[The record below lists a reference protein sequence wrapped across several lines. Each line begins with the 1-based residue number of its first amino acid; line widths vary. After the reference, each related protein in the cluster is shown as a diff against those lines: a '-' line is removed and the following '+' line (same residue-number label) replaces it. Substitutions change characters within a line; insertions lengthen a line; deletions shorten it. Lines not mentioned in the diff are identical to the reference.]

1 MTGGLT
7 IRIAAICCLAMF
19 AATAAAQQVPQ
30 SRSAAPAARTV
41 PERAVPKPPSPVIM
55 EITVNKTRTVSLPSP
70 VEGIVI
76 GNEGIADVNFDAY
89 RPRQVFV
96 IARGVGTTDIVITG
110 AGGRVIQQLDV
121 RVVTDHVGIK
131 AALAQLLPEH
141 NINVAVFRDTIFL
154 TGTVR
159 SASDSANAVV
169 IARRFVGSDANVI
182 NMLNLRGSQQ
192 VILQV
197 RVYEM
202 ARTVTKNFSV
212 NNVFNYELFPG
223 QRVIFSTTG
232 PGFTDT
238 AFATGN
244 PLAGFGLLGKTQF
257 DILEQQGLTKT
268 LAEPTLTALS
278 GETATFLAGGETPI
292 PSGVDQTGNLS
303 ITYRNFGVVLEFTP
317 VVIAGDR
324 INLRLATEISSVDTA
339 NAVAL
344 GTNVSIHSIISKRT
358 ETTIDLPSG
367 GTVMISGL
375 IDEDMSNSISGFPFL
390 KDIPV
395 IGALFRSTEFTRGE
409 TELIITVTA
418 YLAKPVGSKNALSL
432 PTDGFEP
439 ASDIDFFLLGW
450 LHREYAKGE
459 RDLWAQTLKG
469 PFGYFME

>member
-1 MTGGLT
+1 MTGAFK
-7 IRIAAICCLAMF
+7 IRMAVLCCFALF
-19 AATAAAQQVPQ
+19 AATAWAQQVPR
-30 SRSAAPAARTV
+30 SGSAAPAARTT
-41 PERAVPKPPSPVIM
+41 PERAAPEPPAPVIM
-55 EITVNKTRTVSLPSP
+55 EISVNKTRTVRLSSP
-70 VEGIVI
+70 AEGIVI
-76 GNEGIADVNFDAY
+76 GNEAIADVNFDAD
-89 RPRQVFV
+89 RPRRLFV
-96 IARGVGTTDIVITG
+96 IAKGVGTTDIVITG
-110 AGGRVIQQLDV
+110 TGGRVIHRLDV
-121 RVVTDHVGIK
+121 RVVADHVGIE

-159 SASDSANAVV
+159 TAADSANAVV

-182 NMLNLRGSQQ
+182 NMLDLRGSQQ

-197 RVYEM
+197 RVSEM

-212 NNVFNYELFPG
+212 NNVFNWNIAG

-232 PGFTDT
+232 PGFTDA

-257 DILEQQGLTKT
+257 DILEKQGLTKT
-268 LAEPTLTALS
+268 LAEPTLTVLS
-278 GETATFLAGGETPI
+278 GETAIFLAGGETPI
-292 PSGVDQTGNLS
+292 PSGVDQSGNLS
-303 ITYRNFGVVLEFTP
+303 ITYREFGVRLEFTP

-324 INLRLATEISSVDTA
+324 INLRLITEISSVDTT
-339 NAVAL
+339 NTVAL
-344 GTNVSIHSIISKRT
+344 GTNVNIPSIISKRT

-367 GTVMISGL
+367 GSVMISGL
-375 IDEDMSNSISGFPFL
+375 IDENMSNSISGFPFL

-409 TELIITVTA
+409 TELVITVTA
-418 YLAKPVGSKNALSL
+418 YLAKPVGTKDALSL

-439 ASDIDFFLLGW
+439 ASDIDFFLLGR

-459 RDLWAQTLKG
+459 RDLWAETLEG